1 MTATSDIDM
10 LVTTALAAVSMFLV
24 LLITILP
31 L

>member
-1 MTATSDIDM
+1 MTVTSNIDM
-10 LVTTALAAVSMFLV
+10 LAATALAAVSMFLV